1 MAHELATISGKA
13 AMMYVGQVPW
23 HGLGTAL
30 KSPATAAEAI
40 RAASLDWQVVKSPLY
55 FEHGKAK
62 HPVHHRFA
70 MVRDDLLKL
79 AGPPPVLGIVGAEY
93 KPLQNREAFEWFD
106 PIVGEGAAIYH
117 TAGAL
122 GGGERV
128 WILAKLPDDIRVVG
142 DDIAHKYLL
151 LSNSHD
157 GSSSVQVKFT
167 PVRVVCQNTLT
178 MALNQGQGV
187 RIPHTRNLK
196 DRLVAARAALGII
209 HRRFEGITTDFKSLA
224 GIQLNQDRL
233 GLYLSKVFPMPA
245 DPEDIKGR
253 SRAQLAREKSAHLFR
268 EGVGNTKPPVL
279 GTLWAAYNG
288 VTEYVDH
295 AMKYG
300 DAERRLN
307 AIWFGGGYLTKARA
321 FRLAM
326 ENAADWKN

>member
-1 MAHELATISGKA
+1 MAHEIATIGGKP
-13 AMMYVGQVPW
+13 AMMYAGKVPW

-30 KSPATAAEAI
+30 KSPATDAEAI
-40 RAASLDWQVVKSPLY
+40 RAASLDWEVVKHPLY
-55 FEHGKAK
+55 FEHGKAM
-62 HPVHHRFA
+62 HPVHNRFGII
-70 MVRDDLLKL
+70 RDDLLKR
-79 AGPPPVLGIVGAEY
+79 AGPPPVMGIVGAEY

-128 WILAKLPDDIRVVG
+128 WILAKLPDVIRVVG

-209 HRRFEGITTDFKSLA
+209 HRRFEGITTDFKMMA

-233 GLYLSKVFPMPA
+233 ASYLSKVFPMPA
-245 DPEDIKGR
+245 DPDDERGR
-253 SRAQLAREKSAHLFR
+253 SRVQQAREKSAHLFL
-268 EGVGNTKPPVL
+268 EGVGNTRPPVL

-288 VTEYVDH
+288 VAEYVDY
-295 AMKYG
+295 AMKYR
-300 DAERRLN
+300 DADRRLD
-307 AIWFGGGYLTKARA
+307 AVWFGSGYLTKARA
-321 FRLAM
+321 FRVAM
-326 ENAADWKN
+326 ENATEWKN